1 MFDKNSVLYRSLST
15 KDLNLLGRHSKM
27 KVLGKRQYLCEQNTP
42 RDFVYTI
49 ASGCAVA
56 ERVSSSGRRQVLS
69 FIFPGDL
76 IGLSEQYEF
85 GVKSLTPLTAHQFDH
100 QKLHELAERLP
111 LLGENLQDIR
121 KLVLSMM
128 LDQLYLLGQKK
139 ALERLCYLFMH
150 LLERL
155 PNADVSCVELP
166 MTRLDIADYLGLTV
180 ETVSRS
186 ITKLKN
192 SGLID
197 ILGPHS
203 IAILDL
209 DRVNQMGVID

>member
-1 MFDKNSVLYRSLST
+1 MFDKNSVLYKSLSK
-15 KDLNLLGRHSKM
+15 KDLEVLGRHSKM

-42 RDFVYTI
+42 AHFVYTI

-56 ERVSSSGRRQVLS
+56 ERVSSVGRRQVLS

-76 IGLSEQYEF
+76 VGLSEQYDF

-100 QKLHELAERLP
+100 QKLHELAETLP
-111 LLGENLQDIR
+111 LLGENLHNIR

-139 ALERLCYLFMH
+139 ALERLCFLFIH

-155 PNADVSCVELP
+155 PDANVSCVELP

-186 ITKLKN
+186 MTKLKN
-192 SGLID
+192 TGLID

-203 IAILDL
+203 IAIKNL
-209 DRVNQMGVID
+209 DRVSEMGVID